1 MLGNYQLDPSTLPAA
16 PDGYTYSQ
24 IIGPS
29 GASLVKLPPNPM
41 NLLSGLAVLAAGAW
55 ALWKRKVIA

>member
-24 IIGPS
+24 SIGPS
-29 GASLVKLPPNPM
+29 GPSLVKLPPSTT
-41 NLLSGLAVLAAGAW
+41 NLLAGLAMIAAGAW
-55 ALWKRKVIA
+55 ALWKGKVIA